1 MFPNVALNIFMS
13 SVSVM
18 MGLLRNQHQLARPTN
33 KEALDWYKQNL
44 KNGKV
49 SEEATK
55 SEAVVFF
62 NLSEDKATI
71 SKAKF
76 KKDIEGFIASHKS
89 FQTRLLRQLLGEKG
103 GSGKNY
109 DIPPSN
115 FRADISDE
123 KERKRE
129 FLNAGREDPKLSKEY
144 QDWTGLETCDLFSAS
159 VAKRE
164 TKMGEQIQITEG
176 STIKLIRERSCGRNI
191 FDYLLQGGGER
202 GVYSCHNE

>member
-89 FQTRLLRQLLGEKG
+89 FQTRLLRHLLGEKG

-129 FLNAGREDPKLSKEY
+129 FLTAGCEETKLSKEY
-144 QDWTGLETCDLFSAS
+144 QD
-159 VAKRE
+159 
-164 TKMGEQIQITEG
+164 
-176 STIKLIRERSCGRNI
+176 
-191 FDYLLQGGGER
+191 
-202 GVYSCHNE
+202 

>member
-13 SVSVM
+13 SVSLL
-18 MGLLRNQHQLARPTN
+18 MGLLRNQHQLARPTK

-89 FQTRLLRQLLGEKG
+89 FQTRLLRHLLGEKG

-129 FLNAGREDPKLSKEY
+129 FLTAGREETKLSKEY
-144 QDWTGLETCDLFSAS
+144 QDWLRETCDLFSAS

>member
-1 MFPNVALNIFMS
+1 MFPNDALNIFVS
-13 SVSVM
+13 SVM

-44 KNGKV
+44 KHGKV

-71 SKAKF
+71 SQAKF

-89 FQTRLLRQLLGEKG
+89 FQTRLLRHLLGEKG
-103 GSGKNY
+103 GLGKNY

-129 FLNAGREDPKLSKEY
+129 FLTAGREETKLSKEY
-144 QDWTGLETCDLFSAS
+144 QDWLRETCDLFSAS

-176 STIKLIRERSCGRNI
+176 STIKLFRERSCGRNI

>member
-1 MFPNVALNIFMS
+1 M
-13 SVSVM
+13 
-18 MGLLRNQHQLARPTN
+18 
-33 KEALDWYKQNL
+33 

-89 FQTRLLRQLLGEKG
+89 FQTRLLRHLLGEKG

-129 FLNAGREDPKLSKEY
+129 FLTAGREETKLSKEY
-144 QDWTGLETCDLFSAS
+144 QDWLRETCDLFSAS
-159 VAKRE
+159 VAKQE